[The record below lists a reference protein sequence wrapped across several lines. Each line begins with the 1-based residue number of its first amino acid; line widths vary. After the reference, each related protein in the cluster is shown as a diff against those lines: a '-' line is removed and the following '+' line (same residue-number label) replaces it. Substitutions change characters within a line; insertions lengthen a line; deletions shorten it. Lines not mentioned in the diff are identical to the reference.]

1 MSAAKKC
8 DRCKEFYEPFYSEL
22 DIVEERKGSRNK
34 IVDLCPNC
42 ADTLKKWLKGDVQMI
57 VFTGDEEAAD
67 DPEQA
72 SE

>member
-8 DRCKEFYEPFYSEL
+8 DRCKEFYEPFYSEHNIM
-22 DIVEERKGSRNK
+22 DRSKGSRDK

-57 VFTGDEEAAD
+57 VFTGDEEIKD
-67 DPEQA
+67 GE
-72 SE
+72 SETE

>member
-8 DRCKEFYEPFYSEL
+8 DRCKEFYEPFNPKFC
-22 DIVEERKGSRNK
+22 IVKGQLLE

-57 VFTGDEEAAD
+57 VFTGDEEIKD
-67 DPEQA
+67 GEC
-72 SE
+72 EVREL